1 MKSLRTRLLASL
13 LALLAAAMALVG
25 VLTYRAVLAEN
36 DALFDYQLRQMALS
50 LRDQGAIAPAER
62 AAFASE
68 RLDYAVQIWA
78 ADGSVVYVSR
88 ELPAL
93 WPRAVLGFAD
103 VAIDGTTW
111 RVFSAPARDRV
122 VQVGQPLAIRRELA
136 AQAALRALMPL
147 AWAALPLA
155 AGVWWL
161 VGALL
166 APLRRVAGAVREVQA
181 DALAPLPTADLPSE
195 VEPLAAALNA
205 MLARLAEAFAAQRN
219 FVADAAHELRTPLAA
234 LTLQLEL
241 LRRAGT
247 ADEREDATAALAAG
261 IARARHLVEQL
272 LTLARS
278 ESAGQPLA
286 AVALG
291 EVVEQAVADV
301 LPFAHEKAIA
311 LSVETAPA
319 TVRGDSA
326 ALRLLVRN
334 LADNAVR
341 YTPAGGAVALRVAEA
356 QGVATLTVD
365 DTGPGIAPAEQARV
379 FDRFYRGANA
389 QASGSGIGLAI
400 VRAVAQRHGA
410 RVELTDAPGGGLR
423 VRVAFAAPPAASG
436 SSGSR

>member
-1 MKSLRTRLLASL
+1 MKSLRARLLASL
-13 LALLAAAMALVG
+13 LALLAVAMALVG
-25 VLTYRAVLAEN
+25 TLTYRAVLAEN

-103 VAIDGTTW
+103 VTIDGTTW

-122 VQVGQPLAIRRELA
+122 GQVGQPLAIRRELA
-136 AQAALRALMPL
+136 AQAALRAVMPL
-147 AWAALPLA
+147 AWVALPLA

-161 VGALL
+161 IGALL

-181 DALAPLPTADLPSE
+181 DALAPLPTAGLPSE
-195 VEPLAAALNA
+195 VEPLATALNA
-205 MLARLAEAFAAQRN
+205 MLARLAEAFAAQRA

-241 LRRAGT
+241 LRRAGSP
-247 ADEREDATAALAAG
+247 AEHDEATAALAAG

-278 ESAGQPLA
+278 ESAAQPLA
-286 AVALG
+286 TVALG

-301 LPFAHEKAIA
+301 LPLAHEKSIA

-319 TVRGDSA
+319 TVQGDAA

-341 YTPAGGAVALRVAEA
+341 YTPAGGAVELHVAEE
-356 QGVATLTVD
+356 QGAPVLTVA
-365 DTGPGIAPAEQARV
+365 DTGPGIAPAERARV
-379 FDRFYRGANA
+379 FDRFYRGAGA
-389 QASGSGIGLAI
+389 EAGGSGIGLSI

-410 RVELTDAPGGGLR
+410 RVELGDAPGGGLR
-423 VRVAFAAPPAASG
+423 VRVAFVAPTAGEAVRP
-436 SSGSR
+436 SR